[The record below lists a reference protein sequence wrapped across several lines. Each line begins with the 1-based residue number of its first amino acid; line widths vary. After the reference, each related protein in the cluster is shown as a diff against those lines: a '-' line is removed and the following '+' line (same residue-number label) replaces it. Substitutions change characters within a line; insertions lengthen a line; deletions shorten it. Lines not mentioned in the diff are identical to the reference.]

1 MLAILAPL
9 AVMFSLFQVLGN
21 TFRKPEYR
29 ALLIWMLLI
38 LFAGTLFYHQVEGW
52 SWLDSLYFSVITLAT
67 VGYGDLTPTTEWSKI
82 FTMAYI
88 FIGFSVFISFA
99 SMLAK
104 ERMELRL
111 KRREK
116 SDDAGQ

>member
-1 MLAILAPL
+1 MLAFLAPF
-9 AVMFSLFQVLGN
+9 AVMFALFQVIWDMLK
-21 TFRKPEYR
+21 KPKYR

-38 LFAGTLFYHQVEGW
+38 LLTGTLFYHSAEGW

-67 VGYGDLTPTTEWSKI
+67 VGYGDLAPTTAWSKI

-99 SMLAK
+99 GMLAK
-104 ERMELRL
+104 EQAELRL
-111 KRREK
+111 SRLGIRE
-116 SDDAGQ
+116 DDSQ

>member
-1 MLAILAPL
+1 MLAFLAPF
-9 AVMFSLFQVLGN
+9 AVMFALFQVIWDMLK
-21 TFRKPEYR
+21 KPKYR

-38 LFAGTLFYHQVEGW
+38 LLTGTLFYHSAEGW

-67 VGYGDLTPTTEWSKI
+67 VGYGDLAPTTPASKI

-104 ERMELRL
+104 ERVALRL
-111 KRREK
+111 SRQKK